1 MEYYYSDSNKHKV
14 PDDWNCLEFPVSQR
28 HNSLTIIQPEDSK
41 RDIGNLFPS
50 TALVYNALAK
60 STEFAVN
67 KNLYSVITTLIVLGA
82 TAQSVPVLAN
92 ENEPAPF
99 KIGQIH
105 KDAVHEEVLIK
116 ATPQVVWESMLRQ
129 RKLDPDS
136 QYCKSVGQPGT
147 PLVEQKFK
155 FPSPFGAAE
164 CILHL
169 SETPAERVDFRLIE
183 SEELKKMEGYWVLT
197 PVDNG
202 QSTKLGLCSYVE
214 PNIALPRIVTNGII
228 SHKAKKNL
236 AMVKKLAEKS
246 M

>member
-1 MEYYYSDSNKHKV
+1 MYKNFSSAISV
-14 PDDWNCLEFPVSQR
+14 MLVVAAFS
-28 HNSLTIIQPEDSK
+28 IQPPLSFAT
-41 RDIGNLFPS
+41 GNTTDTLT
-50 TALVYNALAK
+50 TA
-60 STEFAVN
+60 T
-67 KNLYSVITTLIVLGA
+67 
-82 TAQSVPVLAN
+82 
-92 ENEPAPF
+92 PF
-99 KIGQIH
+99 H

-116 ATPQVVWESMLRQ
+116 ASPKVVWQSMQDQ

-136 QYCKSVGQPGT
+136 QYCKPVGQDGKSV
-147 PLVEQKFK
+147 VEQKFK
-155 FPSPFGAAE
+155 FPSPFGDAE

-183 SEELKKMEGYWVLT
+183 SEELKKMEGCWTLT

-202 QSTKLGLCSYVE
+202 QSTKLGLSSYVE
-214 PNIALPRIVTNGII
+214 PHMCIPRMLTNGII